1 MSSRRRSLLFLMF
14 ASSTFVVSCSSGQSS
29 SDAVTTTS
37 AAPDTSS
44 TPTSSTTT
52 TTLPPTTTTEPLVL
66 TGAIVMV
73 ANCSSRNGAAGA
85 LSEDLAAFGFTMGPA
100 TNGVGPDNKLATSK
114 IYAKPGSEDVAN
126 TLSRLLDDI
135 PVLRM
140 PTPAWVTGGT
150 EAIGATSILVMLGN
164 DLADK
169 SLGEI
174 AAD

>member
-1 MSSRRRSLLFLMF
+1 MLSL
-14 ASSTFVVSCSSGQSS
+14 VVSCSGMAG
-29 SDAVTTTS
+29 SDDAATTAVAPEATLIPTT
-37 AAPDTSS
+37 PV
-44 TPTSSTTT
+44 SSTTT
-52 TTLPPTTTTEPLVL
+52 TTVAPTTTTEPLVL

-73 ANCSSRNGAAGA
+73 ANCSSRNGAAAGLTA
-85 LSEDLAAFGFTMGPA
+85 DLAAFGFSMAPA
-100 TNGVGPDNKLATSK
+100 TNGFGPDTKLAVSK

-164 DLADK
+164 DLADR

-174 AAD
+174 ATN